1 MRSVLALNGQS
12 MWMNGS
18 ALSTSDYTISWLGHT
33 GLSASFSGVGTSM
46 TTPTTSAWSA
56 DGIHGGEQVVV
67 NFDYPL
73 YKSSNLYVNGIS
85 GSSMSTTLG
94 DTKTISITG
103 TVTGDIN
110 VSSWTLSD
118 NKFTASST
126 AVDYKFYHHHA
137 DAMFGLYR
145 FKQSATNQPTAIA
158 SAMSRVNMPYMLC
171 CSGSYPNSMGKAAT
185 ASSYGSTY
193 KLSGLQVKYFS
204 STVTLKLWKSQYSPP
219 GETWPDTRHILFA
232 SINGSPYPPMTC
244 NLVGERYITAG
255 KSHSA
260 SLAYTCTQSAE
271 SSIPNSASSYLAPVS
286 SIQFCVWDTY
296 DDQAIQYTLGD
307 YPSATA
313 FISGLAP

>member
-18 ALSTSDYTISWLGHT
+18 AMSTSDYTISWLGHT

-73 YKSSNLYVNGIS
+73 YKSSYLYVNGIS

-103 TVTGDIN
+103 TVTGDVN
-110 VSSWTLSD
+110 VSSWTLGD

-126 AVDYKFYHHHA
+126 AVDYKFYHSDA

-145 FKQSATNQPTAIA
+145 FEQSATNLPTAIA
-158 SAMSRVNMPYMLC
+158 SAMSRVDMPYLLC
-171 CSGSYPNSMGKAAT
+171 CSGSYPNGMGQAAT

-193 KLSGLQVKYFS
+193 KLSGIRVKYFS
-204 STVTLKLWKSQYSPP
+204 STVILKMWYTDRRPE
-219 GETWPDTRHILFA
+219 ETWSDWRYILFA
-232 SINGSPYPPMTC
+232 SINGASYPPMTC
-244 NLVGERYITAG
+244 NLVGERVITG
-255 KSHSA
+255 HYSA
-260 SLAYTCTQSAE
+260 SAGNVYTRTQSAE
-271 SSIPNSASSYLAPVS
+271 SSIPISASSYLAPVS
-286 SIQFCVWDTY
+286 SLQFCVWEMYNDN
-296 DDQAIQYTLGD
+296 AIEYNIGSQ
-307 YPSATA
+307 PSATA